1 VTVTEGEGSAKEER
15 SDLTENV
22 DPSANAR
29 AELHQKLRAVQF
41 EIDAVAS
48 TVERLRNVENNEEC
62 CDAGEDGLV
71 PGTAEG
77 DSSNNS
83 NLQCVL
89 AADRLRS
96 LKKTKAQLEKNLVNL
111 SKDDASKSVED
122 EQLIL
127 SLVREERK
135 PKRKV
140 EEDKKLDK
148 SKGKRLKKVSFD
160 DDVDFDTVLDAA
172 SAGFVET
179 VSFTFNN
186 LIFFVLVCYF
196 FGPKELV
203 VKSRELVFY

>member
-1 VTVTEGEGSAKEER
+1 
-15 SDLTENV
+15 
-22 DPSANAR
+22 
-29 AELHQKLRAVQF
+29 LRAVQF

-62 CDAGEDGLV
+62 GDAGEDGLV
-71 PGTAEG
+71 PGIAEG

-83 NLQCVL
+83 NLQCAL

-96 LKKTKAQLEKNLVNL
+96 LKKTKAQLEKDLLNL

-122 EQLIL
+122 EQLIF

-140 EEDKKLDK
+140 KEDKKSAK
-148 SKGKRLKKVSFD
+148 SKGKRLKKVSFE

-186 LIFFVLVCYF
+186 HIFFCPGLLF
-196 FGPKELV
+196 FWSKRIVG
-203 VKSRELVFY
+203 

>member
-1 VTVTEGEGSAKEER
+1 M
-15 SDLTENV
+15 
-22 DPSANAR
+22 
-29 AELHQKLRAVQF
+29 RAVQF

-62 CDAGEDGLV
+62 GDAGEDGLV
-71 PGTAEG
+71 PGIAKG

-83 NLQCVL
+83 NLQCAL

-96 LKKTKAQLEKNLVNL
+96 LKKTKAQLEKDLLNL

-122 EQLIL
+122 EQLIF

-140 EEDKKLDK
+140 KEDKKSAK
-148 SKGKRLKKVSFD
+148 SKGKRLKKVSFE

-186 LIFFVLVCYF
+186 HIFFCPGLLF
-196 FGPKELV
+196 FWSKRIVG
-203 VKSRELVFY
+203 